1 MSRSI
6 FVFALLTMLLIV
18 PFSVSAIF
26 TYTITENTCDP
37 PNMDTGASRVIG
49 RGVYFNVTGID
60 VGDPNATFM
69 LDALLT
75 DATDDRN
82 IIDHETYSI
91 NANSTVIV
99 MFKNVIDWNQ
109 SYFVYVGIK
118 TTGTVYTTTNTQLVS
133 ADGATIIA
141 TFSADDTED
150 NTDVEFGT
158 SENID
163 YYGFY
168 LYFEPGFHNSGYIPG
183 APTPGALGLAVRAY
197 GNSIGVP
204 YFYLIIAFLIAAII
218 GLLPFSIALQYDL
231 NMPNFIYGIFIAV
244 GVTLDFGIGLL
255 DLWMFGMFVLFVVLS
270 VILRYQEQVQKL
282 ISHTQTNKN
291 VEVATKPFTSITKGI
306 LGVGAR
312 GASGLTAG
320 GRAANLTRKLPFYK
334 REGTSVSYSPEKA
347 AAYRMKHRKED

>member
-49 RGVYFNVTGID
+49 RGVYFNVTSID

-91 NANSTVIV
+91 NANSSILI

-118 TTGTVYTTTNTQLVS
+118 TTGTIYTSTNTQLVTS
-133 ADGATIIA
+133 DGATIIA

-150 NTDVEFGT
+150 DTDVEFGT

-163 YYGFY
+163 FYGFY
-168 LYFEPGFHNSGYIPG
+168 FYFEPGFHNSGYVPG
-183 APTPGALGLAVRAY
+183 TPTPGVLGQMVRSY

-218 GLLPFSIALQYDL
+218 SLLPFSIALQYDL
-231 NMPNFIYGIFIAV
+231 NMPNFVYGIFIAV

-255 DLWMFGMFVLFVVLS
+255 DLWMFGMFVLFVCLS
-270 VILRYQEQVQKL
+270 VILRYQENIQKL
-282 ISHTQTNKN
+282 LTHTETNKN
-291 VEVATKPFTSITKGI
+291 VEVATKPLGAITKGL
-306 LGVGAR
+306 LGVGR
-312 GASGLTAG
+312 QGASGLTARG
-320 GRAANLTRKLPFYK
+320 KAGLLARKLPYYK
-334 REGTSVSYSPEKA
+334 RERSSIGYSTEKA